1 MLLEKIQSDLKE
13 ALKAKDEVEI
23 STLRFLLSSI
33 HNREIELRVEKKT
46 LTDEEVIKVIQR
58 QVKERKESIEA
69 FKEGKREDLVKKE
82 QKELRILSNYL
93 PQQSASWRTEKEMK
107 KMVEDVIKEIG
118 ATGPSDF
125 GKVMGAVMSKVKGQT
140 NGITVAKLVK
150 EQLAGQA

>member
-69 FKEGKREDLVKKE
+69 FKKGKREDLVRKE
-82 QKELRILSNYL
+82 QKELQILSNYL
-93 PQQSASWRTEKEMK
+93 PQQISEKEMK

-125 GKVMGAVMSKVKGQT
+125 GKVMGAVMLRARGRAEGEV
-140 NGITVAKLVK
+140 VARIVK
-150 EQLAGQA
+150 EFLKSDIV

>member
-69 FKEGKREDLVKKE
+69 FKKGKREDLVKKE
-82 QKELRILSNYL
+82 QKELQILSNYF
-93 PQQSASWRTEKEMK
+93 PQQISEKEMK

-125 GKVMGAVMSKVKGQT
+125 GKVMGAVMLRARGRAEGEV
-140 NGITVAKLVK
+140 VARIVK
-150 EQLAGQA
+150 EFLKSDIV